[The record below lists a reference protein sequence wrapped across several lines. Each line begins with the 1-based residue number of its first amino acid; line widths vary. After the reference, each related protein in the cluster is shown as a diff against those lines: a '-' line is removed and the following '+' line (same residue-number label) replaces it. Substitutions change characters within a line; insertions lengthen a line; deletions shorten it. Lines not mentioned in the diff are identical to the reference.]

1 MSTPPYIV
9 AIAGGSGA
17 GKTTLAK
24 VLKQSL
30 FDAEIIYHDSYYRD
44 QAHIPLL
51 EREHVD
57 YDHPDSL
64 ETSLLIQHIQALKTN
79 KTVLIPEYDF
89 PIHTRSAHSNEME
102 PHQVIII
109 DGILILHDAQLRSLI
124 DYSFFVTTPSDIR
137 FIRRLE
143 RDIRERG
150 RDAESVINQYLSS
163 VRQAYE
169 TYIAPTKDFA
179 DRIVDGMG
187 SVSETV
193 EAMHEVIATNL
204 MQKQLHK

>member
-1 MSTPPYIV
+1 MSTTPYII

-24 VLKQSL
+24 ALKQSL

-51 EREHVD
+51 DRERVN

-64 ETSLLIQHIQALKTN
+64 ETELLVKHIQALKLN
-79 KTVLIPEYDF
+79 KTVRIPEYDF
-89 PIHTRSAHSNEME
+89 PIHTRAAQSSEIS
-102 PHQVIII
+102 PHQVIIL

-124 DYSFFVTTPSDIR
+124 DYSFFVDTPSDMR

-143 RDIRERG
+143 RDIQERG
-150 RDAESVINQYLSS
+150 RDIESVISQYVSS

-169 TYIAPTKDFA
+169 AYIAPTKLFA
-179 DRIVDGMG
+179 NQIVDGMG
-187 SVSETV
+187 DVHETV
-193 EAMHEVIATNL
+193 ETMHEVIATNL
-204 MQKQLHK
+204 TQKQ